1 MKFYINKY
9 PIITLHQYNGE
20 GNEVL
25 PEGLAFT
32 IDGISSMGYTLK
44 PVKKLK
50 HEKGKP
56 VPLFEYSPEM
66 LRDAF
71 TEVDYLP
78 E

>member
-9 PIITLHQYNGE
+9 PIIKLHNYNADE
-20 GNEVL
+20 NEVL

-32 IDGISSMGYTLK
+32 ISGISNMGYTLK
-44 PVKKLK
+44 PVKEIKY
-50 HEKGKP
+50 EKTEARP
-56 VPLFEYSPEM
+56 ILEFSPEM